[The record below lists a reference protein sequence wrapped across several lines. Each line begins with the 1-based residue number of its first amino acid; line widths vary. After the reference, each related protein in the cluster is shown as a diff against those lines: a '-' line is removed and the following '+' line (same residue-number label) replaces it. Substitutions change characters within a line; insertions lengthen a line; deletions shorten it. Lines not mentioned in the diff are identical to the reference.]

1 MQLSGFDLRQIVS
14 EEVIG
19 QCGSTWATLRLKQVC
34 VSPIC
39 CWPRFACTSLAGHVS
54 SVKKA
59 LVGRKN
65 DAHE

>member
-1 MQLSGFDLRQIVS
+1 MQLPGFDLRHIIGKG
-14 EEVIG
+14 VIG
-19 QCGSTWATLRLKQVC
+19 QCGSTWAILRLKQVC

-39 CWPRFACTSLAGHVS
+39 CWATFACTSLAGHVS

-65 DAHE
+65 DTHE